1 MVYMCLC
8 VYRCFPSGTVVKNP
22 PANAQD
28 VQETW
33 VQSLAWEDPLEKEM
47 GTNFSI
53 LTWKI
58 PWTEES
64 GLGLSP
70 WGHKGL
76 GTDEW
81 MSIHNGILLS
91 RKKNE
96 ISLFVRTWMD
106 LEIIIISDV
115 SQIKTNIISYH
126 LYVES

>member
-1 MVYMCLC
+1 MNGLKRYGIYVSLC

-33 VQSLAWEDPLEKEM
+33 VQSLAWEDPLEKQM

-70 WGHKGL
+70 
-76 GTDEW
+76 
-81 MSIHNGILLS
+81 
-91 RKKNE
+91 
-96 ISLFVRTWMD
+96 
-106 LEIIIISDV
+106 
-115 SQIKTNIISYH
+115 
-126 LYVES
+126 